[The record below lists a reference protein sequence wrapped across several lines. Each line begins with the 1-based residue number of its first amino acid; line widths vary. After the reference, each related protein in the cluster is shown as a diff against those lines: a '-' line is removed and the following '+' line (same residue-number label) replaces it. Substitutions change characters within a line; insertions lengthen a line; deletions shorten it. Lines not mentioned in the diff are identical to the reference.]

1 MFDLSS
7 IRKSGTESHPPRI
20 FLYGGPKI
28 GKTTF
33 GACAPNPIFIQTE
46 RGTDALSVDVF
57 PFVENWQMLSNCFEV
72 LATQDHD
79 YKTVILDSA
88 DWTENILKSQVA
100 KDHGVIDQKTGEGIY
115 DTNAKAL
122 SFGRG
127 SRAVEE
133 YWHRIA
139 DSFDWLR
146 NNKGMGCIVISHA
159 AVKRYDDPTSE
170 AYDRYQPD
178 LLKDSAAVLQEW
190 CDVLLF
196 ANKPPSV
203 ISEKVG
209 IQGVKKRAV
218 SSDQRLM
225 YTSETPAFKAGSR
238 WNIPTELPLGYDIL
252 MKEIEAARERA
263 RQPAQLGA

>member
-7 IRKSGTESHPPRI
+7 IRKSGGRAYPPRVFI
-20 FLYGGPKI
+20 YGGPKI

-33 GACAPNPIFIQTE
+33 GAEAPKPIFIQTE

-57 PFVENWQMLSNCFEV
+57 PFCQTWADIANCFEI

-79 YKTVILDSA
+79 YQNVVLDSA
-88 DWTENILKSQVA
+88 DWTENILKAQVA
-100 KDHGVIDQKTGEGIY
+100 RDAGVIDQKTGEGVF
-115 DTNAKAL
+115 DTNSKAL

-127 SRAVEE
+127 ARAVEE
-133 YWHRIA
+133 YWHRIT
-139 DSFDWLR
+139 DSFDYLR
-146 NNKGMGCIVISHA
+146 EAKNMGCIVISHA

-190 CDVLLF
+190 SDVIIF

-218 SSDQRLM
+218 SSEQRLM

-238 WNIPTELPLGYDIL
+238 WNIPTEMPLGYNHLITA
-252 MKEIEAARERA
+252 INEARSRA
-263 RQPAQLGA
+263 NPQQA